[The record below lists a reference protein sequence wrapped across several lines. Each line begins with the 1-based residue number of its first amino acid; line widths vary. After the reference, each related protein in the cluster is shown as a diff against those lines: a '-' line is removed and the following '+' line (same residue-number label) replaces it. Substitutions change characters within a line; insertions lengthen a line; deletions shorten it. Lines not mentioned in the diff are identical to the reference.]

1 MQNLY
6 YDIVMNIKHFLGKK
20 IKEKRIQQSL
30 TQEQL
35 AEKIGISPKSL
46 SQIELG
52 NNFVSADNLEQICSA
67 LNVHVRN
74 LFDFEN
80 DNSKEKIDYVINK
93 LKHNPAL
100 LDKIYKIIL
109 IIE

>member
-1 MQNLY
+1 
-6 YDIVMNIKHFLGKK
+6 MNIKQSLGKK
-20 IKEKRIQQSL
+20 IKEKRIQESL

-52 NNFVSADNLEQICSA
+52 NNFISADNLEKICLA
-67 LNVHVRN
+67 LNIQVKN
-74 LFDFEN
+74 LFDFDN
-80 DNSKEKIDYVINK
+80 DNTEDKMQYVLNK
-93 LKHNPAL
+93 LKQSPKL
-100 LDKIYKIIL
+100 LNKIYKIIS

>member
-1 MQNLY
+1 MQNIY
-6 YDIVMNIKHFLGKK
+6 YDINMNIKELLGKN
-20 IKEKRIQQSL
+20 IKEKRLSQHL

-52 NNFVSADNLEQICSA
+52 NNFISAENLEQICFA
-67 LNVHVRN
+67 LMLQPKN
-74 LFDFEN
+74 LFDFE
-80 DNSKEKIDYVINK
+80 DENSKEKIEYVINK
-93 LKHNPAL
+93 LKHNSSL
-100 LDKIYKIIL
+100 LNKIYKIIS

>member
-1 MQNLY
+1 
-6 YDIVMNIKHFLGKK
+6 MNIKQSLGKK
-20 IKEKRIQQSL
+20 IKEKRIQESL

-52 NNFVSADNLEQICSA
+52 NNFISADNLEKICLA
-67 LNVHVRN
+67 LNVQVKN
-74 LFDFEN
+74 LFDFDN
-80 DNSKEKIDYVINK
+80 DNTEDKMQYVLNK
-93 LKHNPAL
+93 LKQSPKL
-100 LDKIYKIIL
+100 LNKIYKIIS